1 MKNLLTRLVCPVV
14 IIIVISLL
22 LFQAGGCTKD
32 PEIITKTVTDTV
44 RIKDTIRIRDTTYYD
59 IVCPLRGT
67 YKGSGTSHLGNSSY
81 SEWFFQDNNFV
92 TGKEAAASA
101 TYVTFGGYRNT
112 CDSVFMSVYYTT
124 NSCYYLLKG
133 KFSNNRN
140 TITGTFNNLTNTSDY
155 GTFSVT
161 K

>member
-1 MKNLLTRLVCPVV
+1 MKNLISRLIYAV
-14 IIIVISLL
+14 LL
-22 LFQAGGCTKD
+22 LIATCFVLLQVGSCKKD

-59 IVCPLRGT
+59 VVCPLRGT

-81 SEWFFQDNNFV
+81 SEYFFQDNNFV
-92 TGKEAAASA
+92 TGKESAASI
-101 TYVTFGGYRNT
+101 TYATFGGFRNT
-112 CDSVFMSVYYTT
+112 CDSVIMSVYYIG
-124 NSCYYLLKG
+124 NSSYYLLKG

-155 GTFSVT
+155 GTFTIT